1 MTLQEITRGY
11 ESIIVFVGDDEV
23 IITWNHSLILNAY
36 LNTYECE
43 GKDNYLS
50 LATHTLES
58 VPPYLEVC
66 KKAEEWYLS
75 GTRRS
80 WKG

>member
-1 MTLQEITRGY
+1 MTLQEIMRGY
-11 ESIIVFVGDDEV
+11 ESIIVFGGDEV
-23 IITWNHSLILNAY
+23 IITWNHSLTLNAY
-36 LNTYECE
+36 GCVGDDDYR
-43 GKDNYLS
+43 S

-66 KKAEEWYLS
+66 KKAEEWYHP